1 MITWGADKSD
11 MTCSS
16 AYGRTALPL
25 SLRPSLIISFISH
38 LSSKISLRLL
48 LIIFFI
54 FHLSSLQLFAQQITG
69 TITDAET
76 GEGVP
81 YASVIYKGHQVAV
94 ASDLNGRFT
103 IARHPGWTLT
113 FSAVGYQTKTVTVT
127 SDMTRL
133 DIRLKDDTKA
143 LKEVTVKSRRN
154 RYSRKNNPAVELMR
168 KVVAAKKRTDLS
180 QRDYYQY
187 NKYQK
192 LTLAANE
199 ITPAMLQNP
208 KFAKKKW
215 LVNQIETCPWNNKLI
230 LPLSVDETVTQHV
243 YRKKPHDEKTIIKGQ
258 NSTGINDLVQTGDI
272 LNTFMKEIFTDINIY
287 DDQIR
292 FLEFPFTSPIGKD
305 AIAFYRFYIED
316 TVYVDR
322 DRCFHL
328 NFLPNNQQD
337 FGFRGDI
344 YILADSSYQ
353 VKRCEL
359 TIPKKSDVNF
369 VENMKIIQE
378 FTQLPDSTWVLSV
391 DDMFTE
397 LVVASFLQKFAVI
410 RNTRLTDYAFDPLPP
425 QLFKGKKKEV
435 RDVNA
440 MMRGDE
446 FWDQYRQVELTKSES
461 SMDQFIHGLENI
473 KGFKYI
479 LWVAKAFIENF
490 VETSLSKEH
499 PSKVDIGPVN
509 TMITRNF
516 VDGLRTRFSAQTTAN
531 LDSNLFLAGYVARGW
546 ESRKNYYSGSVIWSF
561 NKKEYLPRE
570 FPKRT
575 LQFTST
581 YDVMS
586 PSDKFMHTDKDNV
599 FTAFKW
605 AKVDKMMFYNRQT
618 LTFEREEDWGFRTT
632 LQLKREENEGAGQL
646 FFVPLSETSDRS
658 LWTNFSNPVPAAA
671 ATAAAAA
678 AAQDYP
684 RTSYLAPRTSE
695 NPAAQD
701 YPPSSFLVPPSST
714 KIRTT
719 ELRAELRFAPGET
732 FINTK
737 QRRMPVN
744 LDAPVFTVSH
754 TAGIKGFLGGDYNYN
769 FSEATLYK
777 RFWLKSW
784 GKIDCYVKGGY
795 QWNKVP
801 FPLLIMPETNLSY
814 IMQDYTFT
822 AINNMEFLNDRY
834 ASAMVLWDMNGKL
847 FNRIPLIRKLKWR
860 EWFTAKCL
868 WGGLSDKNN
877 PLLAENAGDPL
888 LMYFPEGSYVM
899 DPHRPYW
906 EVSAGIHNIF
916 KIVHVEY
923 VRRLSYNHLPTAHKW
938 GIRFMIRMTF

>member
-1 MITWGADKSD
+1 MKQSTK
-11 MTCSS
+11 T
-16 AYGRTALPL
+16 LL
-25 SLRPSLIISFISH
+25 FIV
-38 LSSKISLRLL
+38 LL
-48 LIIFFI
+48 FVAV
-54 FHLSSLQLFAQQITG
+54 LQVGAQQLSG

-76 GEGVP
+76 GEAVP

-94 ASDLNGRFT
+94 ASDLNGRFS

-113 FSAVGYQTKTVTVT
+113 FSAVGYQTRTIAITA
-127 SDMTRL
+127 DMTRL
-133 DIRLKDDTKA
+133 DIQLKDDTKS
-143 LKEVTVKSRRN
+143 LREVTVKSKRN

-168 KVVAAKKRTDLS
+168 KVVDAKKRTDLS
-180 QRDYYQY
+180 LRDYYQY

-199 ITPAMLQNP
+199 ITPEKLENP
-208 KFAKKKW
+208 KLKKKQW
-215 LVNQIETCPWNNKLI
+215 LINQIETCPWNNKLI
-230 LPLSVDETVTQHV
+230 LPVSVDETVTQHV

-258 NSTGINDLVQTGDI
+258 SSTGVGDLMQTGDI
-272 LNTFMKEIFTDINIY
+272 LNTLMKEIFTDVNIY

-292 FLEFPFTSPIGKD
+292 LLQYPFTSPIGKD

-322 DRCFHL
+322 DKCFHL

-369 VENMKIIQE
+369 VENMKIVQE

-397 LVVASFLQKFAVI
+397 LTIASFLQKFAVI

-425 QLFKGKKKEV
+425 QLFKGKKKEL

-440 MMRGDE
+440 MMRGDD
-446 FWDQYRQVELTKSES
+446 FWKQYRQVELTKSES

-479 LWVAKAFIENF
+479 IWVAKAFIENF
-490 VETSLSKEH
+490 VETSLDKDH

-509 TMITRNF
+509 TMLTSNF
-516 VDGLRTRFSAQTTAN
+516 VDGIRTRISAQTTAN
-531 LDSNLFLAGYVARGW
+531 LDSNLFLSGYVARGW

-561 NKKEYLPRE
+561 NKKDYLPRE

-575 LQFTST
+575 LSFTST

-618 LTFEREEDWGFRTT
+618 LAFEREEDWGFRTT
-632 LQLKREENEGAGQL
+632 LHLKTEENDGAGQL
-646 FFVPLSETSDRS
+646 FFIPLSETADRS
-658 LWTNFSNPVPAAA
+658 LWTNWSQPVAPMFESNTFLPAIYGPVPS
-671 ATAAAAA
+671 
-678 AAQDYP
+678 
-684 RTSYLAPRTSE
+684 RK
-695 NPAAQD
+695 
-701 YPPSSFLVPPSST
+701 F
-714 KIRTT
+714 RTT
-719 ELRAELRFAPGET
+719 ELRAELRYAPGET

-737 QRRMPVN
+737 QRRLPVN

-754 TAGIKGFLGGDYNYN
+754 TAGLKGFLGGDYNYN
-769 FSEATLYK
+769 FTEATIYK
-777 RFWLKSW
+777 RFWMKSW
-784 GKIDCYVKGGY
+784 GKIDCYLKGGY

-834 ASAMVLWDMNGKL
+834 ASAMILWDMNGKL

-860 EWFTAKCL
+860 EWFTVKCL

-877 PLLAENAGDPL
+877 PLLAQNQGDPV
-888 LMYFPEGSYVM
+888 LMYFPEGSYLM
-899 DPHRPYW
+899 DPDKPYW

-923 VRRLSYNHLPTAHKW
+923 VRRLNYNELPTAHKW